1 MDFIPDQFHN
11 NLRLSQVEK
20 LSFDLTNIVC
30 VHPGAIQMGSKKIV
44 SPLAIIHD
52 SSEMSSHGG
61 PPGPGGV
68 TSPLCVSLVNCP
80 TSAREQRAAS
90 FSWWNLPNGA
100 NLLPLPSS
108 CLFLCYLFI
117 TWQTLSLFIRSKM
130 TTWPRFCETLVA
142 RWNCSSPGMSSRTT
156 TFPLPHSV
164 RTAWT
169 TRCVCVC
176 VCVCA
181 RVSICLEHNST

>member
-1 MDFIPDQFHN
+1 MSLTTASNYGFYTWPV
-11 NLRLSQVEK
+11 SQQSAPFSSWK
-20 LSFDLTNIVC
+20 IIFWFDKHCMRTSGRYSN
-30 VHPGAIQMGSKKIV
+30 GIQKNCFPTRHHTWLVWNEFSWW
-44 SPLAIIHD
+44 STRR
-52 SSEMSSHGG
+52 GG
-61 PPGPGGV
+61 

-117 TWQTLSLFIRSKM
+117 TWQTLLLFIRSKM

-176 VCVCA
+176 VCVRA
-181 RVSICLEHNST
+181 WAYA